1 MKVQLMNGTGS
12 ASELQVSDEVF
23 AAAFNE
29 PLVHQVVVAYQAT
42 GRQGTRKQKTRSEVR
57 GGGKKPW
64 RQKGTGQARA
74 GTIRSPLWRGG
85 GKVFPASP
93 DENFEQKVNRKM
105 YRGAL
110 RSILSELLR
119 QGRLVTVA
127 EFKMDQPKTKTLVD
141 KLKKLETPD
150 VLIVTD
156 ALDNNLQL
164 AARNLPDVD
173 VRTVGAGRSG
183 EPDPSRQS
191 DPDAGRGQEVR
202 GDAGMSTR
210 EEQNCFR

>member
-1 MKVQLMNGTGS
+1 MKVQMMNGTGS
-12 ASELQVSDEVF
+12 ASELQVSDAVF
-23 AAAFNE
+23 AARFNE

-42 GRQGTRKQKTRSEVR
+42 GRQGTSKQKTRTEVR
-57 GGGKKPW
+57 GGGKKPF

-93 DENFEQKVNRKM
+93 DENFTQKVNRKM

-119 QGRLVTVA
+119 QGRLVTVS
-127 EFKMDQPKTKTLVD
+127 EFSMEQPKTKTLVE
-141 KLKKLETPD
+141 KLKTLEIGD

-156 ALDNNLQL
+156 AIDDNLRL
-164 AARNLPDVD
+164 AARNLPEVD
-173 VRTVGAGRSG
+173 VCTVSAADPVSLLRHEKVIMTQGA
-183 EPDPSRQS
+183 
-191 DPDAGRGQEVR
+191 VKKL
-202 GDAGMSTR
+202 
-210 EEQNCFR
+210 EEMLA

>member
-1 MKVQLMNGTGS
+1 MKVQLMNATGS
-12 ASELQVSDEVF
+12 ASELQVSDTVF
-23 AAAFNE
+23 AAAYNE

-85 GKVFPASP
+85 GKVFPSSP
-93 DENFEQKVNRKM
+93 DENFTHKVNRKM

-119 QGRLVTVA
+119 QGRLVTVS
-127 EFKMDQPKTKTLVD
+127 EFNMDQPKTKALVE
-141 KLKKLETPD
+141 KLKKLDTAD

-156 ALDNNLQL
+156 TLNNNLAL
-164 AARNLPDVD
+164 AARNLPNVD
-173 VRTVGAGRSG
+173 VRTVGQA
-183 EPDPSRQS
+183 DPVSL
-191 DPDAGRGQEVR
+191 VR
-202 GDAGMSTR
+202 HEKVIMTQGAVKKL
-210 EEQNCFR
+210 EEMLA

>member
-1 MKVQLMNGTGS
+1 MKVQMKNATGS
-12 ASELQVSDEVF
+12 ASELQVSDTVF
-23 AAAFNE
+23 AAAYNE

-74 GTIRSPLWRGG
+74 GTIRSPLWRVG
-85 GKVFPASP
+85 GKVFPSSP
-93 DENFEQKVNRKM
+93 DENFAHKVNRKM

-119 QGRLVTVA
+119 QGRLVTVS
-127 EFKMDQPKTKTLVD
+127 EFNMDQPKTKALVE
-141 KLKKLETPD
+141 KLKKLDTAD

-156 ALDNNLQL
+156 TLDNNLAL

-173 VRTVGAGRSG
+173 VRTVSQADPVTLVRHEKVIMTQGA
-183 EPDPSRQS
+183 
-191 DPDAGRGQEVR
+191 VKKL
-202 GDAGMSTR
+202 
-210 EEQNCFR
+210 EEMLA

>member
-1 MKVQLMNGTGS
+1 MNGNGTP
-12 ASELQVSDEVF
+12 SELQVSDAVF

-57 GGGKKPW
+57 GGGRKPW

-93 DENFEQKVNRKM
+93 DENFTHKVNRKM

-119 QGRLVTVA
+119 QGRLLSVP
-127 EFKMDQPKTKTLVD
+127 EFKLDQPKTKALWE
-141 KLKKLETPD
+141 KLNKLESAD

-156 ALDNNLQL
+156 TWDNNLAL
-164 AARNLPDVD
+164 AARNLPGVD
-173 VRTVGAGRSG
+173 VLAVSAADPVSLIRHEKVILTQGAIK
-183 EPDPSRQS
+183 QL
-191 DPDAGRGQEVR
+191 
-202 GDAGMSTR
+202 
-210 EEQNCFR
+210 EELLT

>member
-1 MKVQLMNGTGS
+1 MKVQLMNATGS
-12 ASELQVSDEVF
+12 ASELQVSDTVF
-23 AAAFNE
+23 AAAYNE

-85 GKVFPASP
+85 GKVFPSSP
-93 DENFEQKVNRKM
+93 DENFTHKVNRKM

-119 QGRLVTVA
+119 QGRLVTVS
-127 EFKMDQPKTKTLVD
+127 EFNMDQPKTKALVE
-141 KLKKLETPD
+141 KLKKLDTAD

-156 ALDNNLQL
+156 TLDNNLAL

-173 VRTVGAGRSG
+173 VRTVSQADPVSLVRHEKVIMTQGAVK
-183 EPDPSRQS
+183 QL
-191 DPDAGRGQEVR
+191 
-202 GDAGMSTR
+202 
-210 EEQNCFR
+210 EEMLA

>member
-1 MKVQLMNGTGS
+1 MKVQLMNTTGS
-12 ASELQVSDEVF
+12 ASELQVSDTVF
-23 AAAFNE
+23 AAAYNE
-29 PLVHQVVVAYQAT
+29 PLVHQVVVAFQAT

-85 GKVFPASP
+85 GKVFPSSP
-93 DENFEQKVNRKM
+93 DENFTQKVNRKM

-119 QGRLVTVA
+119 QGRLVTVS
-127 EFKMDQPKTKTLVD
+127 EFNMDQPKTKTLVE
-141 KLKKLETPD
+141 KLKKLDTAD

-156 ALDNNLQL
+156 TLNSNLAL

-173 VRTVGAGRSG
+173 VRTVSQADPVTLVRHEKVIMTQGA
-183 EPDPSRQS
+183 
-191 DPDAGRGQEVR
+191 VKKL
-202 GDAGMSTR
+202 
-210 EEQNCFR
+210 EEMLA

>member
-1 MKVQLMNGTGS
+1 MKVPLMKGNGTP
-12 ASELQVSDEVF
+12 SELQVSDAVF
-23 AAAFNE
+23 AVVFNE

-57 GGGKKPW
+57 GGGRKPW

-85 GKVFPASP
+85 GKIFPASP
-93 DENFEQKVNRKM
+93 DENFTQKVNRKM

-119 QGRLVTVA
+119 QGRLLSVP
-127 EFKMDQPKTKTLVD
+127 EFNMDQPKTKVLWE
-141 KLKKLETPD
+141 KLTKLQSTN

-156 ALDNNLQL
+156 TWDNNLAL
-164 AARNLPDVD
+164 AARNLPGVE
-173 VRTVGAGRSG
+173 VLAVSGA
-183 EPDPSRQS
+183 DPVSLIRHEKVILTQG
-191 DPDAGRGQEVR
+191 AIKQF
-202 GDAGMSTR
+202 
-210 EEQNCFR
+210 EELLT

>member
-1 MKVQLMNGTGS
+1 MKVQLMNGSGS
-12 ASELQVSDEVF
+12 ASELQLSDTVF

-29 PLVHQVVVAYQAT
+29 ALVHQVVVAYQAT

-57 GGGKKPW
+57 GGGRKPW

-85 GKVFPASP
+85 GRTFPASP

-127 EFKMDQPKTKTLVD
+127 EFKMDQPKTRALVE
-141 KLKKLETPD
+141 KLEKLETPD

-156 ALDNNLQL
+156 TLDQNLSL

-173 VRTVGAGRSG
+173 VRIVSAADPVSLIRHAKVILTQGA
-183 EPDPSRQS
+183 
-191 DPDAGRGQEVR
+191 AKKF
-202 GDAGMSTR
+202 
-210 EEQNCFR
+210 EEMLA

>member
-1 MKVQLMNGTGS
+1 MKVPMMNGNGTP
-12 ASELQVSDEVF
+12 SELQVSDVVF
-23 AAAFNE
+23 AADFNE

-57 GGGKKPW
+57 GGGRKPW

-85 GKVFPASP
+85 GKIFPSSP
-93 DENFEQKVNRKM
+93 DENFTHKVNRKM

-119 QGRLVTVA
+119 QNRLLSVPD
-127 EFKMDQPKTKTLVD
+127 FKLDQPKTQALWE
-141 KLKKLETPD
+141 KLTKLDSTD

-156 ALDNNLQL
+156 TWDNNLAL
-164 AARNLPDVD
+164 AARNLPKVD
-173 VRTVGAGRSG
+173 VLAVSAADPVSLIRHEKVIITQGALK
-183 EPDPSRQS
+183 QF
-191 DPDAGRGQEVR
+191 
-202 GDAGMSTR
+202 
-210 EEQNCFR
+210 EELLT